1 MASKYHIKVGEYL
14 RQIFPFYTIKE
25 EVSMYV
31 NGVTKDVRA
40 KQLHVDWFV
49 RELSIA
55 VEVDGEHHFESIDYG
70 DGMGEVNFERRQY
83 LDRLKDR
90 IAEDNGWIM
99 VRIPYDMLKDFE
111 KVKQHIKSVV
121 FN

>member
-70 DGMGEVNFERRQY
+70 DGMGETNLERRQY

>member
-1 MASKYHIKVGEYL
+1 MASRYHIKVGEYL

-31 NGVTKDVRA
+31 CGVTKDVRA

-55 VEVDGEHHFESIDYG
+55 VEVDGEHHYESIDYG
-70 DGMGEVNFERRQY
+70 DGMGEVNLERRQY

-90 IAEDNGWIM
+90 IAEENGWIM
-99 VRIPYDMLKDFE
+99 VRIPYDMLDDFE
-111 KVKQHIKSVV
+111 NVKKHIKSIV